1 MSNDIDT
8 LAAHSD
14 YTLDRILSDF
24 EGNRTFHSVA
34 AATLSGGIYLPKT
47 DVKIIDNPIGKKAL
61 PTMIFSIDNGAN
73 FYPQKYRT
81 YNPGNPIPAG
91 QLGAGVGM
99 AVSDQFIYFYFTH
112 YIGSQVDFQMFW
124 TLDEID

>member
-1 MSNDIDT
+1 MSDIDD
-8 LAAHSD
+8 LAADSD

-24 EGNRTFHSVA
+24 SGNTTTHSVG

-47 DVKIIDNPIGKKAL
+47 DVKIIANPIGKKAF
-61 PTMIFSIDNGAN
+61 PTMLFSIDGVN
-73 FYPQKYRT
+73 FYPQRYRV

-99 AVSDQFIYFYFTH
+99 AVDANFIYFYFTH
-112 YIGSQVDFQMFW
+112 YIGATVDFTMFW
-124 TLDEID
+124 TLDEVD

>member
-1 MSNDIDT
+1 MFDEQ
-8 LAAHSD
+8 AANSD

-24 EGNRTFHSVA
+24 NGNSTTHSVA

-47 DVKIIDNPIGKKAL
+47 DVKIITNPIGKKAL
-61 PTMIFSIDNGAN
+61 PNMIFSIDGVN
-73 FYPQKYRT
+73 FYPQRYRT
-81 YNPGNPIPAG
+81 YNPGNPIRAG

-99 AVSDQFIYFYFTH
+99 AVDALNIYFYFTH
-112 YIGSQVDFQMFW
+112 YIGSQVDFTMKW

>member
-1 MSNDIDT
+1 MFDEQ
-8 LAAHSD
+8 AANSD

-24 EGNRTFHSVA
+24 NGNTTTRSVA

-47 DVKIIDNPIGKKAL
+47 DIYTIPNPIGKKAL
-61 PTMIFSIDNGAN
+61 PTMIFSIDGVN
-73 FYPQKYRT
+73 FYPQRYRV

-99 AVSDQFIYFYFTH
+99 AVDAQYIYFYFTH
-112 YIGSQVDFQMFW
+112 YIGAQVDFTMKW
-124 TLDEID
+124 TLDEIN

>member
-1 MSNDIDT
+1 MFSNDQS
-8 LAAHSD
+8 ANSD

-24 EGNRTFHSVA
+24 NGNTTTHSVG
-34 AATLSGGIYLPKT
+34 AATLSGGFYLPKT
-47 DVKIIDNPIGKKAL
+47 DVKIIPNPILKKAL
-61 PTMIFSIDNGAN
+61 PTMVFSIDGVN

-81 YNPGNPIPAG
+81 YNPGNPIPDG

-99 AVSDQFIYFYFTH
+99 AVDADNIYFYFTH
-112 YIGSQVDFQMFW
+112 YIGATVDFTMFW

>member
-1 MSNDIDT
+1 MFDD
-8 LAAHSD
+8 LAEHSD

-24 EGNRTFHSVA
+24 NGNTTTHSVG
-34 AATLSGGIYLPKT
+34 AATLSGGFYLPKT
-47 DVKIIDNPIGKKAL
+47 DIKTIPNPIRKKAF
-61 PTMIFSIDNGAN
+61 PTMMFSIDGVN

-81 YNPGNPIPAG
+81 YNPGTPIPDG

-99 AVSDQFIYFYFTH
+99 AVDATNIYFYFTH
-112 YIGSQVDFQMFW
+112 YIGSTVNFTMFW